1 MKRTPPK
8 MPKGRCINDCKKCSQ
23 SYLEFA
29 EDQRG
34 NIVFDIVC
42 NKYGNIAESYQEL
55 LQLKKEAQPDA
66 V

>member
-1 MKRTPPK
+1 MMKRTTPTI
-8 MPKGRCINDCKKCSQ
+8 PKGNCIDDCKRCSQ

-42 NKYGNIAESYQEL
+42 SKYGNIAESYKEL
-55 LQLKKEAQPDA
+55 LQMKDA
-66 V
+66 L